1 MFAFF
6 WITGGVVTQ
15 IGVTDV
21 NERTNMT
28 ASSDIT
34 TDGTDINIIVQG
46 DSGSSVYWATRII
59 YQISTGV

>member
-1 MFAFF
+1 
-6 WITGGVVTQ
+6 
-15 IGVTDV
+15 
-21 NERTNMT
+21 MT

-59 YQISTGV
+59 YQISTGI